1 MFNRKLVNF
10 DADVASKPHFL
21 ASTGMASRNIEGRYG
36 QPKYC
41 YEKAINV
48 MISFALDFFFWID
61 GFQFSFTYGAPLRA
75 LRGRGRSAKKKEIR
89 QV

>member
-10 DADVASKPHFL
+10 DAEVKTKFSGID
-21 ASTGMASRNIEGRYG
+21 RYS

-41 YEKAINV
+41 YEKAIYVV

-75 LRGRGRSAKKKEIR
+75 LLLKRRKPGKYKKYLIQCEA
-89 QV
+89 QFLE